1 MSDDT
6 PDLSVT
12 TAPDE
17 YPTPATTIPI
27 SQTERLQAATAEWN
41 ILLNRQQPTEDRTTD
56 RTDVH
61 LSPENLRNNIPWGD
75 SLQPKDSHTFR
86 IYCQNANGIRLDPT
100 GGEFST
106 LCELSLEVQADVIA
120 ITEHNLDTQKFSVR
134 KCCHDARTRLLAH
147 SSMIMSSSSIEMINQ
162 YKPGGTLTMSRG
174 QITSR
179 LIKSGSDD
187 MGRWT
192 YQTFS
197 GKRSRNVT
205 IITAYQVCDKA
216 ISQRGRYTAAAQQ
229 ESILRQRG
237 ESNPNPRKHFRH
249 DLHKFL
255 RQRRQE
261 DEEIILTGDFNE
273 ALGDETDGISKLCS
287 DFNLVDLMF
296 SLHASRTI
304 PTYARGK
311 K

>member
-6 PDLSVT
+6 PDLSDSI
-12 TAPDE
+12 APDE
-17 YPTPATTIPI
+17 HPTPATPI
-27 SQTERLQAATAEWN
+27 LISRTARLQAATAEWN
-41 ILLNRQQPTEDRTTD
+41 ILLNRQQPTEDITTD
-56 RTDVH
+56 RTNVH

-75 SLQPKDSHTFR
+75 SLQPKDSNTFQ
-86 IYCQNANGIRLDPT
+86 IYCQNANGIQLDQT
-100 GGEFST
+100 GGDFAT
-106 LCELSLEVQADVIA
+106 MCDLSLEVQADVIA

-174 QITSR
+174 KITSR
-179 LIKSGSDD
+179 LLKSGSDD

-197 GKRSRNVT
+197 GKRSCNLT

-229 ESILRQRG
+229 ESILRQCG

-255 RQRRQE
+255 QQR
-261 DEEIILTGDFNE
+261 
-273 ALGDETDGISKLCS
+273 
-287 DFNLVDLMF
+287 
-296 SLHASRTI
+296 
-304 PTYARGK
+304 
-311 K
+311 